1 MHLDHTIPRVRGQ
14 AGPLIEVITNLAVNA
29 RDAMPGGGVITIET
43 KVIPADDPSDGSL
56 GNVILLVRD
65 TGIGMDANTLAR
77 ACEPF
82 FSTKAEGAG
91 TGLGLALV
99 RDIVQQCGGTLAIDS
114 AVGVGTTV
122 AVTLPALCP
131 DNVVVT
137 DVPESESASA
147 GGFETI
153 LLVEDDASV
162 REIVAEFLRGAAY
175 EVLEASDSDQ
185 AIALL
190 RSGPRAV
197 DLLLTDIV
205 LPGQSGPELA
215 GTLRRFAPQM
225 RTLFISGY
233 PSEPVGDT
241 RSPSFLAKPF
251 SRAALLQA
259 VRGALNAPRHRDVGD
274 SDAESRLGTREQP
287 PAKGDSRDR
296 SH

>member
-1 MHLDHTIPRVRGQ
+1 MHLDHSIPRARGQ

-43 KVIPADDPSDGSL
+43 KALPADDHSDGSL
-56 GNVILLVRD
+56 GQVVLIVRD
-65 TGIGMDANTLAR
+65 TGIGMDAETLAR

-82 FSTKAEGAG
+82 FSTKVEGAG

-99 RDIVQQCGGTLAIDS
+99 RDIVQQCGGTLAIHS
-114 AVGVGTTV
+114 TLGVGTEVTV
-122 AVTLPALCP
+122 ALPAVRP
-131 DNVVVT
+131 DDVVVT
-137 DVPESESASA
+137 DPVRPELESA

-175 EVLEASDSDQ
+175 DVLEACDSEQ
-185 AIALL
+185 ALAIV
-190 RSGPRAV
+190 SVGPKAV
-197 DLLLTDIV
+197 DLLVTDIV

-215 GTLRRFAPQM
+215 GALRRFAPQM

-233 PSEPVGDT
+233 PSESNSDT
-241 RSPSFLAKPF
+241 RLPAFLAKPF

-259 VRGALNAPRHRDVGD
+259 VRVALTAPRHREARETD
-274 SDAESRLGTREQP
+274 SEGRLGTRELNV
-287 PAKGDSRDR
+287 AKTSPRDR